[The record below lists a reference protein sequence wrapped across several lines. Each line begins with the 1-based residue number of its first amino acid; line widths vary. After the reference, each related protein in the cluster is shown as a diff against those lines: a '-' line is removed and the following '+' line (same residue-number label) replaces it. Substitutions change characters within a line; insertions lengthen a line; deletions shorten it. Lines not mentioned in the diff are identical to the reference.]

1 MQFEAAFR
9 IKIKCT
15 YIKIFC
21 VCLSLF
27 EAEKEFVKL
36 KVALTV
42 IIIRFLEMDSVSIKA
57 TPENFKRCSRYYRG
71 L

>member
-1 MQFEAAFR
+1 M
-9 IKIKCT
+9 
-15 YIKIFC
+15 
-21 VCLSLF
+21 
-27 EAEKEFVKL
+27 KL

>member
-1 MQFEAAFR
+1 M
-9 IKIKCT
+9 
-15 YIKIFC
+15 
-21 VCLSLF
+21 
-27 EAEKEFVKL
+27 KL

-57 TPENFKRCSRYYRG
+57 PENFKRCSTNYRG